1 MNQATFVFAALTA
14 MHSLA
19 SAEELLISGHVES
32 ILLLRSGSEHCP
44 SLAGPHNNADGSQ
57 YVSISND
64 GGCQQA
70 TIHVSRTL
78 LGKPQPQ
85 TITIATR
92 IGEWG
97 QPSLPLQ
104 ASDIL
109 IDADAGAVRWSAL
122 EQKNGAVF
130 FEAKPFKSIGGVTI
144 ASLPHDDDGLI
155 PLAILVDQLKP
166 AAH

>member
-1 MNQATFVFAALTA
+1 MNKSIFVFAALIGFN
-14 MHSLA
+14 SLA
-19 SAEELLISGHVES
+19 SAEELLISGRVES

-44 SLAGPHNNADGSQ
+44 DLSSPHKNADGSQ
-57 YVSISND
+57 RVTISND

-70 TIHVSRTL
+70 TIRVSQTL

-92 IGEWG
+92 IGEFG

-109 IDADAGAVRWSAL
+109 IDADAGAVHWSEL
-122 EQKNGAVF
+122 EQKNGATF
-130 FEAKPFKSIGGVTI
+130 FASKPFKSIGGVTI
-144 ASLPHDDDGLI
+144 ASLPHDEDGLI
-155 PLAILVDQLKP
+155 PLATLVDKLKP
-166 AAH
+166 LAH

>member
-1 MNQATFVFAALTA
+1 MTRSAIAIAAFFCA
-14 MHSLA
+14 ASLA
-19 SAEELLISGHVES
+19 SAQELLISGHVES
-32 ILLLRSGSEHCP
+32 ILLLPSGSANCP
-44 SLAGPHNNADGSQ
+44 NLSGSTKAAAASQ
-57 YVSISND
+57 HIALSND